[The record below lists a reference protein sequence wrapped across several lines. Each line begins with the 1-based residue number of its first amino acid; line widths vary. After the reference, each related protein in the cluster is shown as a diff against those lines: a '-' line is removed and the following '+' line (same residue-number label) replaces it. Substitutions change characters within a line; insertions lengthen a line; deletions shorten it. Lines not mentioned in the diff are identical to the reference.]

1 MRRLGQRH
9 DSGPDAAKEACA
21 GRATAMR
28 RVRQSSPD
36 DAGATGCGRTGARV
50 RTASTAVATARV
62 DAVDLLGRLRARE
75 PRILRAQERR
85 RLPPSSPL
93 ATKPAAEADRPECAR
108 VATPAR
114 RFETVG
120 RRHPFSARALRRASA
135 ANLHCQ
141 HCCRAALAAGG
152 CHTQQCGSQTS
163 PVLHRAPRRRALAR
177 RRVFL
182 SRDANCAASRT
193 GSETEITTRSA
204 SQAVSLRRRRG
215 ARSWGRKAAA
225 RFFLTHVLRRESLNA
240 ITEPPCKAGKNSAG
254 SDARSA

>member
-62 DAVDLLGRLRARE
+62 DAVDLSGRLRARE
-75 PRILRAQERR
+75 PRSLCAQERR

-93 ATKPAAEADRPECAR
+93 ATKPAAKEEVRNALVQRRRLVASKGSVDGIHSRHALCEEA
-108 VATPAR
+108 
-114 RFETVG
+114 F
-120 RRHPFSARALRRASA
+120 A

-141 HCCRAALAAGG
+141 HCCRAALAVGG
-152 CHTQQCGSQTS
+152 CRVWIADIAG
-163 PVLHRAPRRRALAR
+163 VAPGRRALAQTGVAEPRRELCSVQGPGAR
-177 RRVFL
+177 RRSPRGRRHRLCRSGAVAV
-182 SRDANCAASRT
+182 R
-193 GSETEITTRSA
+193 GSSA
-204 SQAVSLRRRRG
+204 SQG
-215 ARSWGRKAAA
+215 G
-225 RFFLTHVLRRESLNA
+225 
-240 ITEPPCKAGKNSAG
+240 
-254 SDARSA
+254 